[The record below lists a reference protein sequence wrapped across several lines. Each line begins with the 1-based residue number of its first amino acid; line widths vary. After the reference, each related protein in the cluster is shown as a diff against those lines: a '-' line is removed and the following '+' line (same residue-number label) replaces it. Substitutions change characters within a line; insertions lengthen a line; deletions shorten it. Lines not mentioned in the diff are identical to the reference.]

1 MVEGKEIGVV
11 GRAIYQKLLPRLA
24 DTAKKGQIVVIDINS
39 GDYEIADDDIT
50 ATDLLPKRRPDAI
63 TWAGRVGYPAPYR
76 MSARLTYGDEP
87 VAQPGKFLAFAEI
100 EELCSVLRVDTL
112 RELSA
117 EIIKASID
125 HINGKIGQLEYA
137 EFLSSWMAT
146 AEETVAAGRN
156 VNRIAARRV
165 KNSGVPSDS

>member
-1 MVEGKEIGVV
+1 MVKGKEIGAA
-11 GRAIYQKLLPRLA
+11 GRAIYQELLP
-24 DTAKKGQIVVIDINS
+24 TISEMAKKGQIVVIDINS

-50 ATDLLPKRRPDAI
+50 ATDLLTKRRPDAI

-87 VAQPGKFLAFAEI
+87 VAQPGKFPAFAEI

-125 HINGKIGQLEYA
+125 HINGKVGQLEYA
-137 EFLSSWMAT
+137 EFLSSWIAT

-156 VNRIAARRV
+156 VGRIAARRV
-165 KNSGVPSDS
+165 KNS